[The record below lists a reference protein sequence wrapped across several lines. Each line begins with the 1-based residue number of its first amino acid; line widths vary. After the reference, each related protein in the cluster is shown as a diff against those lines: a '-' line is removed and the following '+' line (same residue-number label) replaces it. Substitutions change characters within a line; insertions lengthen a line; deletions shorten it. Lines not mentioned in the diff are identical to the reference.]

1 MQKRSLE
8 EQVPSAPPSMAERG
22 PWTTPER
29 AHQTLP
35 TDAERGPGMEA
46 ESVAASV
53 TESASTPPPP
63 PPPAALLPSY
73 GLEVIASREGGTR
86 PEGFVLRDTR
96 PPWEGGPP
104 GPPLKAPPPAV
115 SAPSV
120 EGSFGSGACSPASA
134 SYAGRS
140 EDCPV
145 KAIPQKAPPS
155 VVQASAPC
163 ADMVDDPAIS
173 APIVKAPPNFAPCCP
188 PHKSPPPTL
197 QDTGNPPVRPP
208 PASTVQL
215 EAKAAPAPWTG
226 SAGSAM
232 AEVTAPQKALPAI
245 KPKPKAPVFHP
256 TQGLT

>member
-1 MQKRSLE
+1 MLLWTSSELEAEKRGLRAELVAMQKRSLE

-22 PWTTPER
+22 LWTTPER

-35 TDAERGPGMEA
+35 TVAERGPGMEA

-63 PPPAALLPSY
+63 HPPAALLPSY

-104 GPPLKAPPPAV
+104 GPPSLKAPPPAV

-163 ADMVDDPAIS
+163 ADMV
-173 APIVKAPPNFAPCCP
+173 V
-188 PHKSPPPTL
+188 HL
-197 QDTGNPPVRPP
+197 
-208 PASTVQL
+208 
-215 EAKAAPAPWTG
+215 
-226 SAGSAM
+226 
-232 AEVTAPQKALPAI
+232 
-245 KPKPKAPVFHP
+245 
-256 TQGLT
+256 TQVLT

>member
-8 EQVPSAPPSMAERG
+8 QQVPSAPPSMAERG

-63 PPPAALLPSY
+63 PPPAALLPFS
-73 GLEVIASREGGTR
+73 GLEVIAPREGGTR
-86 PEGFVLRDTR
+86 PERFVLRDTR

-120 EGSFGSGACSPASA
+120 EGSFGSGACLPASA

-145 KAIPQKAPPS
+145 KAIPQKTP
-155 VVQASAPC
+155 
-163 ADMVDDPAIS
+163 
-173 APIVKAPPNFAPCCP
+173 PCCP
-188 PHKSPPPTL
+188 RHTWPPPTW
-197 QDTGNPPVRPP
+197 QDTGNPLVRPP

-232 AEVTAPQKALPAI
+232 AEVTAPQKAPPAI
-245 KPKPKAPVFHP
+245 KPKPIAPVFHP